1 MNEASVRVCFGCLMH
16 DIGKPVLRA
25 GGQSGDH
32 SSLGYAYLKKLWPQD
47 QDILD
52 CVRLHHAAALRTA
65 PPAEDSLAWIACI
78 ADNISAAADRRSI
91 DTEET
96 GFRRH
101 LPLAPVFSH
110 MNGEHPGKAV
120 SPALQTGA
128 LHLPLEN
135 LDALTASQY
144 QAAVDALAPRLAELP
159 RTEQWLNSLLCLLE
173 SCLSAFPS
181 STNTAESPDISL
193 FDHLKTTAAIGVC
206 ISEYLAVQ
214 NETQLK
220 TRLFDNEKTF
230 MDEQAFLLYSA
241 DFSGIQKFIYTV
253 ASDKALRSL
262 RSRSFF
268 LELAME
274 HYADELLSLCGVGR
288 TNLLYT
294 GGGHCYLLLP
304 NTAEVRAAIE
314 RWNRRFNDWL
324 SEQFGISLFLA
335 HGYTA
340 CSGNELIDFPAE
352 QSPYK
357 KMFRRVSSALA
368 GHKLHRYDAQA
379 ILKLNSTHADGG
391 RECKICGC
399 TDHLQDGRCGWCRL
413 FVSLSEKIQRCDI
426 YFVSPRTADDADFLL
441 PSPDGAVNVTF
452 MDEKTARSR
461 LNGGEAVTRIY
472 SKNKAYTGLQYS
484 TRIYVGDYAFSN
496 SIEAL
501 AREASGVKRIGV
513 CRMDVDNLGQAFV
526 AGFERPEKATAQE
539 REHFVTISRTAA
551 FSRQMSL
558 FFKCYINDILSG
570 RFENKPALCVTVV
583 YSGGDDVFL
592 LGAWNDVL
600 EAALRIRQAFTAF
613 SCGALT
619 ISAGLALV
627 DDHYP
632 VRLSAAASGNL
643 EDLAKQAPSK
653 DAVCLFEGA
662 HCYRWNTFTGRVL
675 GEKKAALDAFFGIR
689 EQERGTAFLYRT
701 LDLLRAA
708 QDPKDDKLQLARY
721 AYLLARLEP
730 PRTSPAFGA
739 YRTFAD
745 KMYRWALN
753 ETDRAELI
761 TAIYL
766 HVYEN
771 REGDT
776 DGIQ

>member
-1 MNEASVRVCFGCLMH
+1 MREESVRVSFGCLLH

-25 GGQSGDH
+25 GGQTGDH
-32 SSLGYAYLKKLWPQD
+32 SSLGYAYLKKLWQD
-47 QDILD
+47 DRDILD
-52 CVRLHHAAALRTA
+52 CVRLHHAAVLRA
-65 PPAEDSLAWIACI
+65 AQPADSSIAWIACI

-96 GFRRH
+96 GFRRY

-120 SPALQTGA
+120 PPALQTGA

-135 LDALTASQY
+135 LDALTAAQY
-144 QAAVDALAPRLAELP
+144 QAAVDALAPRLAELS

-173 SCLSAFPS
+173 SYLSAFPS

-206 ISEYLAVQ
+206 ISEYLAAEQ
-214 NETQLK
+214 ETQFK
-220 TRLFDNEKTF
+220 KRLFDKEKQF

-253 ASDKALRSL
+253 ASDKTLRSL

-294 GGGHCYLLLP
+294 GGGHCYMLLP

-335 HGYTA
+335 HGYTP

-352 QSPYK
+352 RSPYK

-368 GHKLHRYDAQA
+368 GHKLHRYDAAALQ
-379 ILKLNSTHADGG
+379 KLNSSHADGG
-391 RECKICGC
+391 RECKICGR
-399 TDHLQDGRCGWCRL
+399 TDSLQGGRCSWCRL

-426 YFVSPRTADDADFLL
+426 YFVSPGETDSADFVL
-441 PSPDGAVNVTF
+441 PTPDGTVSVTF
-452 MDEKTARSR
+452 IDEKTARSR

-501 AREASGVKRIGV
+501 AQEANGVKRIGV

-558 FFKCYINDILSG
+558 FFKGYINPILSG
-570 RFENKPALCVTVV
+570 EFEHCRALQVAVV

-592 LGAWNDVL
+592 VGAWTDVL
-600 EAALRIRQAFTAF
+600 EGARRIREALRRYT
-613 SCGALT
+613 CGALT
-619 ISAGLALV
+619 ISAGIGIYG
-627 DDHYP
+627 DHFP
-632 VRLSAAASGNL
+632 IRQAASLTAGL
-643 EDLAKQAPSK
+643 EDEAKSLPHK
-653 DAVCLFEGA
+653 DGIALFAAGDG
-662 HCYRWNTFTGRVL
+662 HCYPWDTYLERIC
-675 GEKKAALDAFFGIR
+675 GETLVTL
-689 EQERGTAFLYRT
+689 EQYFSSGDSEHGTAFLYR
-701 LDLLRAA
+701 LMELLRQA
-708 QDPKDDKLQLARY
+708 QAGGGIALARY

-730 PRTSPAFGA
+730 KRNAPNYPGYKRFSE
-739 YRTFAD
+739 D
-745 KMYRWALN
+745 MYRWALN
-753 ETDRAELI
+753 SADRGELL
-761 TAIYL
+761 TAICIY
-766 HVYEN
+766 VYRN
-771 REGDT
+771 RKRG
-776 DGIQ
+776 

>member
-1 MNEASVRVCFGCLMH
+1 MRVSFGCLLH

-25 GGQSGDH
+25 GGQTGDH
-32 SSLGYAYLKKLWPQD
+32 SSLGYAYLKKLWQD
-47 QDILD
+47 DRDILD
-52 CVRLHHAAALRTA
+52 CVRLHHAAALRA
-65 PPAEDSLAWIACI
+65 AQPADSSIAWIACI

-96 GFRRH
+96 SFRRY
-101 LPLAPVFSH
+101 LPLVPVFSH

-135 LDALTASQY
+135 LDTLTAAQY
-144 QAAVDALAPRLAELP
+144 QAAVDALAPRLAELS

-173 SCLSAFPS
+173 SYLSAFPS

-206 ISEYLAVQ
+206 ISEYLADQ
-214 NETQLK
+214 NETQFK
-220 TRLFDNEKTF
+220 KRLFDKEKQF

-288 TNLLYT
+288 ANLLYT
-294 GGGHCYLLLP
+294 GGGHCYMLLP
-304 NTAEVRAAIE
+304 NTMEVRTAIE

-340 CSGNELIDFPAE
+340 CSGNELIDVPAE

-391 RECKICGC
+391 RECKICGR
-399 TDHLQDGRCGWCRL
+399 TDSLQDGRCSWCRL

-426 YFVSPRTADDADFLL
+426 YFVSPGESDSADFVL
-441 PSPDGAVNVTF
+441 PTPDGTVGVTF

-501 AREASGVKRIGV
+501 AQEANGVKRIGV

-570 RFENKPALCVTVV
+570 RFESKPALAVTVV

-592 LGAWNDVL
+592 LGAWNDVV

-619 ISAGLALV
+619 IAQDLRWWTITIRSASRQPPPAIWKTLQSR
-627 DDHYP
+627 HRTKMPY
-632 VRLSAAASGNL
+632 
-643 EDLAKQAPSK
+643 
-653 DAVCLFEGA
+653 VCLKARTATAGI
-662 HCYRWNTFTGRVL
+662 HSQSVCLVR
-675 GEKKAALDAFFGIR
+675 KK
-689 EQERGTAFLYRT
+689 
-701 LDLLRAA
+701 
-708 QDPKDDKLQLARY
+708 
-721 AYLLARLEP
+721 
-730 PRTSPAFGA
+730 PR
-739 YRTFAD
+739 
-745 KMYRWALN
+745 
-753 ETDRAELI
+753 
-761 TAIYL
+761 
-766 HVYEN
+766 
-771 REGDT
+771 
-776 DGIQ
+776 